1 MGVFLNTTCAWTKKE
16 PVKLHIQPTVVILSM
31 RVDEIVEKHFDPDG
45 RSRGSINGN
54 GKELPS
60 HVCDSVAYALC
71 ALTGDQFALPYVLEF
86 RPSPEFDYEA
96 GKSKLLNLH
105 LFADGSSEVSFTTPG
120 DSDPYNDYGDSN
132 DAGYTGRQGQL
143 LRLSASIDMESRLT
157 IGCAGAL
164 LTYVA
169 RRKAVER
176 VPTDINANSSFRVS
190 KLQMFTL
197 KETM

>member
-1 MGVFLNTTCAWTKKE
+1 M
-16 PVKLHIQPTVVILSM
+16 
-31 RVDEIVEKHFDPDG
+31 
-45 RSRGSINGN
+45 
-54 GKELPS
+54 
-60 HVCDSVAYALC
+60 
-71 ALTGDQFALPYVLEF
+71 LEF

-96 GKSKLLNLH
+96 GKSKLMNLH

-120 DSDPYNDYGDSN
+120 DNDPYNDNDNGDGN

-176 VPTDINANSSFRVS
+176 VPSDINANSSFHVS
-190 KLQMFTL
+190 RLQMFTL

>member
-1 MGVFLNTTCAWTKKE
+1 M
-16 PVKLHIQPTVVILSM
+16 
-31 RVDEIVEKHFDPDG
+31 
-45 RSRGSINGN
+45 
-54 GKELPS
+54 
-60 HVCDSVAYALC
+60 
-71 ALTGDQFALPYVLEF
+71 LEF
-86 RPSPEFDYEA
+86 RPSPEFDYDA
-96 GKSKLLNLH
+96 GKSKLMSLH
-105 LFADGSSEVSFTTPG
+105 LFADGSSEVSFTTPS
-120 DSDPYNDYGDSN
+120 DNDPYNDYGDGIY
-132 DAGYTGRQGQL
+132 AGYTGRQGQL

-176 VPTDINANSSFRVS
+176 APNDINTNSSFRVT